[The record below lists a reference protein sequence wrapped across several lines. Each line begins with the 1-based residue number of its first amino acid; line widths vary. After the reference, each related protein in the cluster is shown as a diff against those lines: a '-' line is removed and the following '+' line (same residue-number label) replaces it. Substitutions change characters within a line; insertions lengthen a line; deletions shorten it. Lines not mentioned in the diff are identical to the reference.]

1 MKTKL
6 FLSLLILLPLFAI
19 SQKFH
24 YGIIAG
30 INSARYVG
38 EANKL
43 AQNLSNDINEIE
55 GIYGINFRNNSRVGL
70 TIGFF
75 FDVPIKRSFSIQP
88 ELRYIQKG
96 TKFSGTGWMLIQ
108 QGNLYYPLSFS
119 EDIFM
124 QQDYFDIAGLL
135 KYSFSFD
142 NLNISLFAGP
152 GFSNLA
158 FSKIKFQI
166 EVEDESESETEKYEG
181 IRKTDFSF
189 IFGFTYDIAEIF
201 KIEFRYQSGFIPI
214 FKENYGDNLKILN
227 SGFVINIITLI
238 Q

>member
-1 MKTKL
+1 MRSIF
-6 FLSLLILLPLFAI
+6 FLSLIVLLPLFTI
-19 SQKFH
+19 SQGFH
-24 YGIIAG
+24 FGIIAG

-43 AQNLSNDINEIE
+43 TENLSNDINEIE
-55 GIYGINFRNNSRVGL
+55 GISGFNFRTNSRVGL

-75 FDVPIKRSFSIQP
+75 YDVPIKSSFSIQP
-88 ELRYIQKG
+88 ELRFIQKG
-96 TKFSGTGWMLIQ
+96 TKISGTGWTSIQ
-108 QGNLYYPLSFS
+108 QGSFYCPFTFS

-124 QQDYFDIAGLL
+124 QQDYFDIAVLL
-135 KYSFSFD
+135 KHSFSFD

-152 GFSNLA
+152 AFSYLA
-158 FSKIKFQI
+158 FSKIKVQV
-166 EVEDESESETEKYEG
+166 EVKDESESETEKFEG

-189 IFGFTYDIAEIF
+189 IFGVIYDMSKTF

-227 SGFVINIITLI
+227 SGFVINIIALI